1 MEYKNIIFEKRDGIG
16 YVTMNRER
24 ALNALNT
31 EVLTELDHVFCAID
45 QDEEV
50 KSRSSQARDERLSL
64 VQILVR
70 WRSFRAQKGEI

>member
-50 KSRSSQARDERLSL
+50 KIASKTEMMTRVRTVIECQTIARIINR
-64 VQILVR
+64 
-70 WRSFRAQKGEI
+70 